1 MPGVKAELS
10 TADST
15 WKRQGR
21 LGGTFKLGV
30 KGCVSV
36 LQADEGGMGTQA
48 EGARSAK
55 YGGRGRAW
63 YVCGISTL
71 YLARI

>member
-30 KGCVSV
+30 KECVSV
-36 LQADEGGMGTQA
+36 LQADEGGMGT
-48 EGARSAK
+48 G
-55 YGGRGRAW
+55 
-63 YVCGISTL
+63 
-71 YLARI
+71 